1 MSLQEGKISTRRLFV
16 GDRRGIKDNVA
27 YDDAGLFI
35 KNRWGRDAIKLYVDY
50 DNKPHLEVYEALG
63 KHVIYELKPQ
73 K

>member
-1 MSLQEGKISTRRLFV
+1 V
-16 GDRRGIKDNVA
+16 GDRRGVKGNVA

-50 DNKPHLEVYEALG
+50 DNKPHLEVYDPLG
-63 KHVIYELKPQ
+63 KSVVYELKLQ